1 MKRFVLAAA
10 VLSTLA
16 APVPALA
23 QYYGGP
29 SVQYYEEDYGP
40 QRVYPPRY
48 EQRRV
53 APPRYE
59 ERRVY
64 VQPRRDYYTEG
75 YDYAPRRAQR
85 QARLGS
91 VCVTARGSCPVGGVV
106 PINTPCGCQIPGFG
120 PKRGAVGY

>member
-29 SVQYYEEDYGP
+29 NVQYYEEDDYAP
-40 QRVYPPRY
+40 RRVYR
-48 EQRRV
+48 
-53 APPRYE
+53 PRYE

-64 VQPRRDYYTEG
+64 VQPRRDTYIERYE
-75 YDYAPRRAQR
+75 YAPRRTQR

-91 VCVTARGSCPVGGVV
+91 VCVTARGSCPAGGVV
-106 PINTPCGCQIPGFG
+106 PINTPCGCHIPGFG